1 MSDPSSLRVSDSD
14 RESLAG
20 ELREHMVAGRLTQD
34 EFEDRLDFAYKA
46 TTRADL
52 DALRAD
58 LPMSP
63 AAVQRSLQERR
74 VHLRRRLA
82 QEAGGSLT
90 ASGVCVAI
98 WLATGAQ
105 GQFWP
110 IWVIV
115 FTLLPLV
122 RDGWLLLGP
131 APDEQ
136 AVEAR
141 LQARRARRL
150 ARERRHARHE
160 HRSLPR

>member
-1 MSDPSSLRVSDSD
+1 MTDPVSLRVSDVD
-14 RESLAG
+14 RDRLAD

-34 EFEDRLDFAYKA
+34 ELEERLDLAYKA
-46 TTRADL
+46 TTQADL

-58 LPMSP
+58 LPLSP
-63 AAVQRSLQERR
+63 AAVQRSLAERR
-74 VHLRRRLA
+74 GQLRRRLV
-82 QEAGGSLT
+82 QEAGGSMT

-98 WLATGAQ
+98 WLAAGAH
-105 GQFWP
+105 GHFWP

-150 ARERRHARHE
+150 AKERRRARHE